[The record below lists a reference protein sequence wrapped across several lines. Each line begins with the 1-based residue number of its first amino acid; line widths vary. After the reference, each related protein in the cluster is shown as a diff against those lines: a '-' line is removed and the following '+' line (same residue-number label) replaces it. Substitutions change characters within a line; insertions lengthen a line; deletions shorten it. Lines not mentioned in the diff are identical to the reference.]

1 MPLSISIF
9 DKNQTHFSL
18 FVAILYFVF
27 CILYFVNERSS
38 TLTSSYY
45 PILVVRAGISIL
57 TAISAQKPDDDDVD
71 GDFDDDVD
79 DDDVDVDDDADDDII
94 KQHLDHEP
102 VNNDNS
108 DGYTGWK

>member
-1 MPLSISIF
+1 M
-9 DKNQTHFSL
+9 
-18 FVAILYFVF
+18 
-27 CILYFVNERSS
+27 NERSS

-57 TAISAQKPDDDDVD
+57 TAISAQKPDDDDDVD
-71 GDFDDDVD
+71 NDFD
-79 DDDVDVDDDADDDII
+79 DDDADDDII

>member
-1 MPLSISIF
+1 MC
-9 DKNQTHFSL
+9 
-18 FVAILYFVF
+18 FVFWILNSELLYFVF
-27 CILYFVNERSS
+27 WIPNFRNLYFVNEHNS

-79 DDDVDVDDDADDDII
+79 DDDVDVDDDADDIII
-94 KQHLDHEP
+94 KWYP
-102 VNNDNS
+102 N
-108 DGYTGWK
+108 GWVGAQPWPCQ